1 TSEVIAELEDSP
13 RGVYTGAVGHVSPD
27 GAAFSVAIRTL
38 LLDRET
44 GEAELGVGA
53 GITVD
58 SRAEAE
64 HEECLAKAAFV
75 RASSPTFCLLESLR
89 HDAEG
94 YFLLDEHLARLAGS
108 ARYFGFRLDV
118 ERSRERLRAHAA
130 GLGGGVHKVRLLVA
144 RDGGIEVES
153 EPIAPESP
161 AARVALVEE
170 PVDERDVFLYHKT
183 TWRAAY
189 RARAAARPDCDD
201 VILVNRRG
209 DLA

>member
-1 TSEVIAELEDSP
+1 
-13 RGVYTGAVGHVSPD
+13 
-27 GAAFSVAIRTL
+27 
-38 LLDRET
+38 
-44 GEAELGVGA
+44 
-53 GITVD
+53 
-58 SRAEAE
+58 
-64 HEECLAKAAFV
+64 
-75 RASSPTFCLLESLR
+75 R

-161 AARVALVEE
+161 AARVALAAE

-209 DLA
+209 DLADATTANIVLELDGELCTPPIEAGLLPGVFRAHLLARGELRERRLVPEDL